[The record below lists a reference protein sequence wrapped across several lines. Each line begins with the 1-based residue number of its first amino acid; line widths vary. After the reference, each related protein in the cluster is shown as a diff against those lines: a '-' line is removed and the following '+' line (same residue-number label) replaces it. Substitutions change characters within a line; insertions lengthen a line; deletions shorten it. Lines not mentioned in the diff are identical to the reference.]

1 MFTEHRVTLCGS
13 MGIHKP
19 ATITDGGL
27 KKKLHSAGT
36 LWASSPITIESK
48 SSSWT
53 AWSRYK
59 TSRISI
65 SKFKDNMALKW
76 FKEGICSWN
85 FMLKK
90 HQDKRLHM
98 SSWTN
103 FSLYKVVLAYFLTS
117 SSTITRR
124 LFNGFCKPRFRLSNW
139 TGIHRYKSS
148 LMVHQSAGWRSLNA
162 SSNP

>member
-1 MFTEHRVTLCGS
+1 MVHPVTLCAS

-27 KKKLHSAGT
+27 RKKPHSAGT

-48 SSSWT
+48 CSNWM
-53 AWSRYK
+53 AWSKYK

-65 SKFKDNMALKW
+65 TKFKGNMALKW
-76 FKEGICSWN
+76 SKEEICWWN
-85 FMLKK
+85 FTLKK
-90 HQDKRLHM
+90 HQDRRQHISL
-98 SSWTN
+98 WIN

-124 LFNGFCKPRFRLSNW
+124 LFNGFCKPRFRSSNW

-148 LMVHQSAGWRSLNA
+148 SMVHQSAGWRSLNA